1 MTLAEISIRRPVF
14 AWMLMGGLILFGL
27 ISASRMGIS
36 SLPDVDFPVVTV
48 TVNYEGAAPEVVET
62 NVVDVI
68 ESAVMTV
75 EGVRSVTSTS
85 KYGQATVAVEF
96 ELSRDIS
103 SALQDVQNK
112 VAAAQRQ
119 LPADIDPPI
128 VSKTNPED
136 QPIMFLSLT
145 SDRHSP
151 RELMRYV
158 KDTLKDRFSSVS
170 GVGEILLGGY
180 VDPNLR
186 VWVSGKKLNRYELA
200 VTDVLNA
207 ITSEHSELPAG
218 QITTGHKEYD
228 VRTMGEAK
236 TAEEFSHIVI
246 NQRGGQPVYTR
257 ILLGQVATVEDGL
270 DDIHRISRA
279 NGERSVGIGIRKQR
293 GSNAVAVAHA
303 VKARMAEIAKQLP
316 EGMKIDVN
324 FDSTGFIEDS
334 VSEFKYALA
343 LSALVT
349 AAVCWLFLGSWSATF
364 NIILAIPTSIIG
376 TFIALYFFGFTLNTF
391 TLLGLSLAIGIV
403 VDDAIMVL
411 ENIVRHQERGESR
424 VQAALL
430 GARQVTFAA
439 VAATAAVVAIFLP
452 VAFMS
457 GVIGRF
463 FFQFGIT
470 MTVAVLLSLLEALT
484 LTPMRASEFVQA
496 GSRTTRM
503 GRAAEVTFRSLSA
516 VYRRLLGVALRHPW
530 IVIGASLAFFAVS
543 IGSIK
548 FLNKEFMPAQDQ
560 SMFLVRAQTPVD
572 SSLEYTDGKTR
583 EAEKF
588 FASRPE
594 IRRYFVAVGGFGSGG
609 QSNLVNMFISL
620 KPKGER
626 GVDPK
631 AGHEL
636 SQAELMALTR
646 TALRKV
652 GFKASIQD
660 LSQRG
665 FTASRGFPVEFTVQ
679 GRDWD
684 KLAGYSQTIMNRLD
698 QTGLVTDTDTDYL
711 LGKPEIEVLPDRNR
725 AAERG
730 VSIQAIAQTVNAM
743 VGGVVAGQYSSGGHR
758 YDVRVRLKDQDLTR
772 IDEIKKLYVRNNRGE
787 IIPLSE
793 VVQIKEARALAQINR
808 NDRERAIKIFANVT
822 PGKSQEAALDAAQR
836 IAHEV
841 LPPEYKV
848 KFVGGS
854 QSFKESFSDLWFV
867 LLLGVIVAYMVLAS
881 QFNSFIHP
889 FTVLMALPFSI
900 SGAFLTLLI
909 TGNSLNIYSFIGLIL
924 LMGIVKKNSILLVD
938 FTNQVRNRGGVS
950 VREALLEACPVRL
963 RPILM
968 TSFATI
974 AAALPLA
981 FAIGP
986 GAEVRAPMAIA
997 VIGGVIVSTLLTL
1010 FVVPSVYELLARF
1023 ERDRKAVDA
1032 RHGEIEEVTHKL
1044 LLHEL
1049 SADDVNEAPAG
1060 APRKARQPG

>member
-1 MTLAEISIRRPVF
+1 MTLAELSIRRPVF

-36 SLPDVDFPVVTV
+36 QLPDVDFPVVTV
-48 TVNYEGAAPEVVET
+48 TVNYPGAAPEVVET
-62 NVVDVI
+62 NVVDVL
-68 ESAVMTV
+68 ESTVMTV
-75 EGVRSVTSTS
+75 EGVRSVSS
-85 KYGQATVAVEF
+85 SSRYAQATVTVEF
-96 ELSRDIS
+96 ELNRDIS

-112 VAAAQRQ
+112 VAAAQRN
-119 LPADIDPPI
+119 LPTDIEPPI

-136 QPIMFLSLT
+136 QPIMFLSVT
-145 SDRHSP
+145 SEKHTP

-158 KDTLKDRFSSVS
+158 KDTLKDRFSSVG

-186 VWVSGKKLNRYELA
+186 VWVSGQKLNRYELA
-200 VTDVLNA
+200 VTDVLGA
-207 ITSEHSELPAG
+207 IQTEHSELPAG
-218 QITTGHKEYD
+218 QITTGRTEYD
-228 VRTMGEAK
+228 VRTLGEAK
-236 TAEEFSHIVI
+236 TAEEFSRIVI
-246 NQRGGQPVYTR
+246 NRRGGQPVYSR
-257 ILLGQVATVEDGL
+257 IQMNQVAAVEDGL
-270 DDIHRISRA
+270 DDIRRISRA
-279 NGERSVGIGIRKQR
+279 NGERGVGIGIRKQR
-293 GSNAVAVAHA
+293 GSNAVAVAHG
-303 VKARMAEIAKQLP
+303 VKARMAEVAKQLP

-324 FDSTGFIEDS
+324 FDSTKFIEDS
-334 VSEFKYALA
+334 VNEFKFALA

-349 AAVCWLFLGSWSATF
+349 AVVCWLFLGSWTATF

-411 ENIVRHQERGESR
+411 ENIVRHQEQGENR
-424 VQAALL
+424 VQAALI

-463 FFQFGIT
+463 FFQFGVT

-503 GRAAEVTFRSLSA
+503 GHAADATFRVLA
-516 VYRRLLGVALRHPW
+516 ALYRRILGLALAYPW
-530 IVIGASLAFFAVS
+530 QVIGGSMVFFALS
-543 IGSIK
+543 FGSLN

-560 SMFLVRAQTPVD
+560 SAFIVRAQSPVD
-572 SSLEYTDGKTR
+572 SSLEYTDSLSR

-588 FASRPE
+588 FGGRPE
-594 IRRYFVAVGGFGSGG
+594 VRRVMAAIGGFGSGG
-609 QSNLVNMFISL
+609 QSNLVNFFVSL

-626 GVDPK
+626 GIDPK
-631 AGHEL
+631 VGHEL
-636 SQAELMALTR
+636 SQQELMALSR
-646 TALRKV
+646 KALSKI

-665 FTASRGFPVEFTVQ
+665 FTASRGFPVEFAIQ

-684 KLAGYSQTIMNRLD
+684 KLAGYSQEIIEKLSA
-698 QTGLVTDTDTDYL
+698 TGLVTDTDSDYL
-711 LGKPEIEVLPDRNR
+711 LGKPEIQVLPDRGR
-725 AAERG
+725 AADRG
-730 VSIQAIAQTVNAM
+730 VSIQDISKTVNAM
-743 VGGVVAGQYSSGGHR
+743 IGGVVAGQYSSGGHR
-758 YDVRVRLKDQDLTR
+758 YDVRVRLGDKDLTR
-772 IDEIKKLYVRNNRGE
+772 VDEIRKLYVRNNRGE
-787 IIPLSE
+787 LIPLSE
-793 VVQIKEARALAQINR
+793 VVQIKEARSLAQINR
-808 NDRERAIKIFANVT
+808 NDRERAIKIFANVAT
-822 PGKSQEAALDAAQR
+822 GKSQQEALSRAQQ
-836 IAHEV
+836 IAREV

-854 QSFKESFSDLWFV
+854 QSFLESFGDLWYV
-867 LLLGVIVAYMVLAS
+867 LLLGIIVAYMVLGS

-889 FTVLMALPFSI
+889 VTVLVALPFSI
-900 SGAFLTLLI
+900 SGAFLTLLA

-938 FTNQVRNRGGVS
+938 FTNQVRDRGGVA
-950 VREALLEACPVRL
+950 VRDALLEACPVRL

-997 VIGGVIVSTLLTL
+997 VIGGVVVSTMLTL
-1010 FVVPSVYELLARF
+1010 IVVPCVYELLARF
-1023 ERDRKAVDA
+1023 ERDRAAVDA
-1032 RHGEIEEVTHKL
+1032 RHREIEEV
-1044 LLHEL
+1044 
-1049 SADDVNEAPAG
+1049 VN
-1060 APRKARQPG
+1060 RIH